1 MSKPKNNKLVTY
13 KIAEPIR
20 ISEDTRQVTC
30 PGIVSDPTTKKII
43 GPCEKLVWL
52 NKVKKDG
59 PNKDKTFVS
68 CSNVDENKQPI
79 LDDPG
84 CGYFG
89 WAEQE
94 FVDGVPHIVGW
105 REYEW
110 YNKFKRP
117 RATTSSV
124 VPDTPIQVKRQ
135 RIDNDN
141 TVSTTT
147 TTVNSSVAHVN
158 PNMEMEKELEF
169 IRDKYCELEGEMFK
183 IKVERDCLLVENNEL
198 RCDLSK
204 AMNKSPSIFSGSS
217 IMPSGGVYAFDS
229 SSATYSD
236 VTHSIQ

>member
-30 PGIVSDPTTKKII
+30 PGIVSDPTTKKIV

-68 CSNVDENKQPI
+68 CSNVDENKEPI

-117 RATTSSV
+117 RSTTSSI
-124 VPDTPIQVKRQ
+124 VPDTPIQVAKRPKT
-135 RIDNDN
+135 N
-141 TVSTTT
+141 TEDASISTTT
-147 TTVNSSVAHVN
+147 VCSGNTHVN
-158 PNMEMEKELEF
+158 PHSELEA
-169 IRDKYCELEGEMFK
+169 ELEGTKAELLK
-183 IKVERDCLLVENNEL
+183 VKVERDCLLVENNEL

-217 IMPSGGVYAFDS
+217 IIPPGGVYAFDS